1 MFMCPKFCGYCLTIL
16 VDGWVLIQR
25 AGEHGINVIVVCPIF
40 IDDVNLLLMGFYL
53 ENELC
58 QASERCYLSDK
69 VCF

>member
-40 IDDVNLLLMGFYL
+40 IDDVNLLMGFYL
-53 ENELC
+53 EMRIHSI
-58 QASERCYLSDK
+58 ASYLSDK